1 MMTGSTLD
9 IKFYIGYHC
18 RSTLTWPVQAASA
31 AHHPAAAVLLV
42 VVEEG
47 REVALQVVQVGVQ
60 EDRGDREPLAGRVG
74 HLTSDL
80 VAVFLAALSLLM
92 NLTDIATVASNERS
106 DAVGATRDGSCTDT

>member
-1 MMTGSTLD
+1 LND
-9 IKFYIGYHC
+9 DDKFHVQHHC

-31 AHHPAAAVLLV
+31 ARHPAAAVLLV

-47 REVALQVVQVGVQ
+47 REVALRVVQLGDPEAPVGVQ

-80 VAVFLAALSLLM
+80 VAVVLLP
-92 NLTDIATVASNERS
+92 L
-106 DAVGATRDGSCTDT
+106 CLY

>member
-9 IKFYIGYHC
+9 IKFYIAYHC

-47 REVALQVVQVGVQ
+47 REVALQVVQVGDLEALAGVQ
-60 EDRGDREPLAGRVG
+60 EDRGDREHLAGRVG

-80 VAVFLAALSLLM
+80 VAVFSWPLCLY
-92 NLTDIATVASNERS
+92 
-106 DAVGATRDGSCTDT
+106 